1 MRTRALFAAP
11 VAIACAVVALSAG
24 SASAQAWHY
33 PTLQTPD
40 ISTRDFG
47 FLVAGGGDYGTSAV
61 AQWREGLAPD
71 VMVNFDIGVATP
83 TGNTMFLAGAGL
95 GYSLLKATPETPID
109 LIITGGLYGAFGSQS
124 TVRIPVGVVVG
135 HHFPISGNMV
145 LTPFV
150 SPRLSVD
157 VCASSC
163 DFIVDNQGD
172 VAHRGTDLKLNF
184 DLGASLDVTRT
195 IGIRAALTIGGVS
208 DGNSQT
214 AFGIGL
220 VYRPN
225 MAPRR

>member
-1 MRTRALFAAP
+1 MRTRSLFANRI
-11 VAIACAVVALSAG
+11 AIACAVVALSAG

-40 ISTRDFG
+40 ISTRDFS

-71 VMVNFDIGVATP
+71 VMVNFDVGVATP
-83 TGNTMFLAGAGL
+83 TDNTMFLAGAGL
-95 GYSLLKATPETPID
+95 GYSLMKATQETPID
-109 LIITGGLYGAFGSQS
+109 LILTGGLYGAFGDMSF
-124 TVRIPVGVVVG
+124 VRIPVGVVVG
-135 HHFPISGNMV
+135 HHFPARGRHGSHAVRVAAPVRGYLRELV
-145 LTPFV
+145 
-150 SPRLSVD
+150 RLRAQRLPS
-157 VCASSC
+157 
-163 DFIVDNQGD
+163 
-172 VAHRGTDLKLNF
+172 AHTGTDLKLNF
-184 DLGASLDVTRT
+184 DIGASLDVTKT

>member
-1 MRTRALFAAP
+1 MHIRFSFAKSLSSAFAAILL
-11 VAIACAVVALSAG
+11 AAT

-33 PTLQTPD
+33 PTLQTPE

-61 AQWREGLAPD
+61 AQWREGIAPD
-71 VMVNFDIGVATP
+71 VMVNFDVGVATP

-95 GYSLLKATPETPID
+95 GYSLLKSTQETPID
-109 LIITGGLYGAFGSQS
+109 LLITGGLYGAFGTESFI
-124 TVRIPVGVVVG
+124 RIPVGVVVG
-135 HHFPISGNMV
+135 HRFPLGGEMV

-163 DFIVDNQGD
+163 DHVVDVQGD
-172 VAHRGTDLKLNF
+172 VVHTGTDLKLNF
-184 DLGASLDVTRT
+184 DLGASLDVTKT
-195 IGIRAALTIGGVS
+195 LGIRAALTIGGVS

>member
-1 MRTRALFAAP
+1 MRTRSLFANRI
-11 VAIACAVVALSAG
+11 AIACAVVALSAG

-71 VMVNFDIGVATP
+71 VMVNFDVGVATP
-83 TGNTMFLAGAGL
+83 TDNTMFLAGAGL
-95 GYSLLKATPETPID
+95 GYSLMKATRETPID
-109 LIITGGLYGAFGSQS
+109 LILTGGLYGAFGDMSF
-124 TVRIPVGVVVG
+124 VRIPVGVVVG
-135 HHFPISGNMV
+135 HHFPLAGDMV

-157 VCASSC
+157 ICASSC
-163 DFIVDNQGD
+163 DFVVDHD
-172 VAHRGTDLKLNF
+172 VVAHTGTDLKLNF
-184 DLGASLDVTRT
+184 DIGASLDVTKT